1 MLISTNIDY
10 IDGLGGSRHSIDNRP
25 HTAAERHKVPVAAIV
40 PHLWSP
46 GKLTG
51 LRKELAM
58 LALVVTATLALSATL
73 SVVRLLG
80 VL

>member
-1 MLISTNIDY
+1 
-10 IDGLGGSRHSIDNRP
+10 
-25 HTAAERHKVPVAAIV
+25 VPVAAIV

-51 LRKELAM
+51 LRKELAT